1 MMTKKTYE
9 FVVRLK
15 PYLPDQPDAS
25 VFAYYVVRDI
35 SLINAVRMME
45 AAHPDL
51 IGFALIAIY

>member
-1 MMTKKTYE
+1 MTKKIYE

-15 PYLPDQPDAS
+15 PLNPDDVDPS
-25 VFAYYVVRDI
+25 IIVYYVVKDI

-45 AAHPDL
+45 VAHPDL